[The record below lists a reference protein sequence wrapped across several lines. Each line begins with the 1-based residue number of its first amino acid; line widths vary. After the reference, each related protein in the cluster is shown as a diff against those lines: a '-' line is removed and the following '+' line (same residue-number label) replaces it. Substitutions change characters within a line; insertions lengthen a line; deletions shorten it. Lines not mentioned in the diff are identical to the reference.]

1 MCPRRHHTHDGH
13 IIIPAAAIVA
23 GHRRGYQERRAGD
36 ADVGSV
42 GHGRNRQIADL
53 VLLGADPLT
62 DIHNIRKLVAVFK
75 DGRPVDFGVL
85 PTKPVFYRPVAK
97 PVP

>member
-1 MCPRRHHTHDGH
+1 MP
-13 IIIPAAAIVA
+13 PAQAIVA
-23 GHRRGYQERRAGD
+23 AT
-36 ADVGSV
+36 
-42 GHGRNRQIADL
+42 RNGALAMRMSDQLGTVETGKIADL

-75 DGRPVDFGVL
+75 EGRPVDFRAL

-97 PVP
+97 LVP